1 MIPPQDSTLPT
12 VFPLNNTEIDFF
24 TELPPNNYNK
34 VRDRSLSTKEY
45 CSRNS
50 SMSSTK
56 SLVAYYNRIEHNN
69 DMVIDNE
76 IVDDTPTLPYETDQE
91 KALHVSKMAEL

>member
-1 MIPPQDSTLPT
+1 MLLSLLLPSYMVAPVGELANKHLFVTSFSSTNMISPQDSTLPT
-12 VFPLNNTEIDFF
+12 LFPLNNTEMDFF
-24 TELPPNNYNK
+24 TELPPDNYNK

-56 SLVAYYNRIEHNN
+56 SLVAYHNRME
-69 DMVIDNE
+69 
-76 IVDDTPTLPYETDQE
+76 
-91 KALHVSKMAEL
+91 